1 MAFRSRRVKKEARY
15 PSAIGSLL
23 FRAGGGQS
31 TARAET
37 DECFTKW
44 HYDRRNVRP
53 ALVSDA

>member
-15 PSAIGSLL
+15 PSAIGSPALPG
-23 FRAGGGQS
+23 RDGQS

-44 HYDRRNVRP
+44 HYDWRNVWP
-53 ALVSDA
+53 ALVADA